1 MEGEKI
7 ETVGFEDRADDFAL
21 VRIDADGNRS
31 EIVLTAANLGAL
43 AKILPRQMEIAVA
56 RHISPNLAQQGVESI
71 VPTEVVRMK
80 LNTDLHQTRIHL
92 GVQDHLQN
100 EVWLSFAPQDAQTL
114 HDHLPKWI
122 AMVQSK
128 SVQ

>member
-1 MEGEKI
+1 MEDEKT

-21 VRIDADGNRS
+21 VRIDAEGNRS
-31 EIVLTAANLGAL
+31 EIVLTAANLGSL

-56 RHISPNLAQQGVESI
+56 RRISPNLAQQGVESI

-80 LNTDLHQTRIHL
+80 LNTDLHQTRVHL
-92 GVQDHLQN
+92 GVQDQFQN
-100 EVWLSFAPQDAQTL
+100 EVWLSLAPEDAQTP

-122 AMVQSK
+122 AIAQSK
-128 SVQ
+128 PIQ